1 MDGAA
6 GQQNGKAGKNGQ
18 HADLTQHTAVEAQEH
33 VQQVDI
39 AQLTAQRQRR
49 GGSQRVNAHVGV
61 DVGGHAGGK
70 AQEQDDTPDQCGVGE
85 VVAQA
90 AEQLLGDHD
99 GDKRADNGDPQR
111 HTYGHVQRKDHA
123 RDHGGQILDRDGL
136 VQEHLIQILKEY
148 TGKGGNDHQH
158 QRAHTENQ
166 SRRQHGGQQRNDH
179 IAHQAAG
186 GGFVPDMGRGGYN

>member
-6 GQQNGKAGKNGQ
+6 GQQNGKAGKDRQ
-18 HADLTQHTAVEAQEH
+18 HADLAQHTAVEAQEH
-33 VQQVDI
+33 MQQVYA
-39 AQLTAQRQRR
+39 AQLTAERQRR
-49 GGSQRVNAHVGV
+49 GGSQRVNAHIRV
-61 DVGGHAGGK
+61 DVGGHTGGK
-70 AQEQDDTPDQCGVGE
+70 AQEQDDTPDQRGVGE

-111 HTYGHVQRKDHA
+111 HTHRHIQRKNHTG
-123 RDHGGQILDRDGL
+123 DHGGQVLDRDGL
-136 VQEHLIQILKEY
+136 VQKHLVQILKKY

-158 QRAHTENQ
+158 QRAHTEDQ
-166 SRRQHGGQQRNDH
+166 SRRQHGGQQRNGY